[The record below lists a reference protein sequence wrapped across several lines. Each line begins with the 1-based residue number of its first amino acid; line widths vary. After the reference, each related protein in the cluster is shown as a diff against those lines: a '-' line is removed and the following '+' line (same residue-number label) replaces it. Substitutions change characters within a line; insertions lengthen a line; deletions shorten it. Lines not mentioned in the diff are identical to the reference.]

1 MKKIL
6 IVDDEKLFLKSLSE
20 ALEAYKEEFQVIT
33 ANNGKQAVRVLESET
48 VDLLVTDL
56 RMPEMDGFAL
66 VAYVAENLPDLPVIV
81 ITAFGTPEIEN
92 QLKNFT
98 IGFIDKPINFQ
109 NFVQQIRAILTET
122 AFGKL
127 HGISLFGF
135 LQLIE
140 IEKKSCTVIV
150 ESGDKV
156 GKLYFFS
163 GKFVGAETANLKD
176 LPAAYEILFWEDTKI
191 RIGKPPSKSVQKV
204 SMKITDLLLQAAD
217 LRDKSRSKEEDL
229 PDSVAFDSVEK
240 AKSPIEQGLPLTVDA
255 RKFTEFIEKILQEF
269 VTLESVLGISIFDLK
284 DGRIFDYKGNENER
298 IKKLAQIVVE
308 LSSAETKILQ
318 QILPNEAI
326 EEIIVNLEAQH
337 FLIQTLNYNRQIA
350 VLLILA
356 QEYGLPFARLSLQKI
371 TNKPF
376 SE

>member
-1 MKKIL
+1 
-6 IVDDEKLFLKSLSE
+6 
-20 ALEAYKEEFQVIT
+20 
-33 ANNGKQAVRVLESET
+33 
-48 VDLLVTDL
+48 
-56 RMPEMDGFAL
+56 
-66 VAYVAENLPDLPVIV
+66 VAENLPDLPVIV

-140 IEKKSCTVIV
+140 IEKKSCTVVV

-191 RIGKPPSKSVQKV
+191 RIGKPPSKHAQKV

-217 LRDKSRSKEEDL
+217 FRDKSRSKEEDL
-229 PDSVAFDSVEK
+229 LDSVAFDSVEK

-284 DGRIFDYKGNENER
+284 DGRIFDYRGNENER

-308 LSSAETKILQ
+308 LSSAEMKILQ

-326 EEIIVNLEAQH
+326 EEIIVNLEVQH

-356 QEYGLPFARLSLQKI
+356 QEYDLPFARLSLQKI